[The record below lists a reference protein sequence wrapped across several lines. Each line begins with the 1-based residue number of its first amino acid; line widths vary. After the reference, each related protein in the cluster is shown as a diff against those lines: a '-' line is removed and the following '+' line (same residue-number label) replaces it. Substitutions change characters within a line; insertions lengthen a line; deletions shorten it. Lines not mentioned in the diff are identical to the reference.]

1 MYIKDVV
8 KVQLVS
14 AIRGTLVY
22 PSFVYTLHDAL
33 MPAPAYSM
41 AVYKEYRVPV

>member
-14 AIRGTLVY
+14 DFRGTLVY
-22 PSFVYTLHDAL
+22 PSFVYTLHDGCLDAGTGIFNGGL
-33 MPAPAYSM
+33 
-41 AVYKEYRVPV
+41 